1 MGDTMS
7 QSETTHS
14 PTIEQLQKLHR
25 RRMAL
30 FGLVIL
36 IAGIAIGAASTVIL
50 MPRPK
55 GFPGPDDPSWAGLM
69 MAGRL
74 EHVLDL
80 APEQKEKIRLI
91 CETAFKTLREIQEKA
106 KPEVDAVIKEMNDN
120 ISAAL
125 TDEQR
130 QRWQRE
136 LEEFQRRFHEG
147 WRRGGRPSGEGG
159 PGGRRGPGE
168 GGQGPRGPGEP
179 DQYRRGPDDPN
190 RPPREFDGPPRGE
203 RFGEDRGQ
211 FGRGRRQEDAN
222 LTGDD
227 FGGEPGRDRFRGRP
241 GPFGPGSRRQD
252 PNSPP
257 LDMNS
262 DPAAEP
268 NRPGK

>member
-1 MGDTMS
+1 MS
-7 QSETTHS
+7 QTQTTHN
-14 PTIEQLQKLHR
+14 PTAEHLQKLHR
-25 RRMAL
+25 RRMGL

-55 GFPGPDDPSWAGLM
+55 GFPGPGDPSWAGPM

-80 APEQKEKIRLI
+80 APEQKEEIRLI
-91 CETAFKTLREIQEKA
+91 CETAFKKLHDIQIKA
-106 KPEVDAVIKEMNDN
+106 KPEVDAAIKEMNDN

-130 QRWQRE
+130 QKWQRE

-147 WRRGGRPSGEGG
+147 WRRGGRSSGEGG

-168 GGQGPRGPGEP
+168 GGPTRGPGEP
-179 DQYRRGPDDPN
+179 DQFRRGPGDPN

-222 LTGDD
+222 LPGDD
-227 FGGEPGRDRFRGRP
+227 FAGESGRDRLRGRP
-241 GPFGPGSRRQD
+241 GPFGPGWRRGD
-252 PNSPP
+252 PNNPP
-257 LDMNS
+257 LDTNS
-262 DPAAEP
+262 NPAAEP
-268 NRPGK
+268 NTPGK